1 MLSTQARLAQTFDNL
16 HKIHINHMA
25 RKKHSDRIVFNGGLG
40 RTPRAEMQLEALW
53 IATTETDKD
62 AHKRKATKPTD
73 LTAQQAFL
81 IAVGLDVIGVNL
93 PALKQ
98 ECERVAKAF
107 ALCATMAAS
116 AAGAVALIEADT
128 KPQAASATAPAH
140 KSAVTSPLLRTA
152 PAYR

>member
-1 MLSTQARLAQTFDNL
+1 MLSTQARLAQTFDT
-16 HKIHINHMA
+16 I
-25 RKKHSDRIVFNGGLG
+25 RKVRTAPRPSQDKRIIINGGLG
-40 RTPRAEMQLEALW
+40 RTPRGEMQLEALW

-62 AHKRKATKPTD
+62 AHKRKATKPSD
-73 LTAQQAFL
+73 LTVQQAFL

-107 ALCATMAAS
+107 VLCATMAAS